1 MAIDPNIFFQG
12 AALRQANDARLQN
25 TFETLAKTFMDRRA
39 QQLKMEQDPDYIG
52 QKIAAG
58 QEITPQQQA
67 IMRYRDTEQRVKN
80 AQIDPNTG
88 TMVLGPSLFDSLA
101 PKSTDMPYQVQS
113 PLFKSP
119 SASLASPAAP
129 MNGMINGAGSPMPP
143 PPKTAGGFVNDLGGD
158 LMVPP
163 VGDNYTEIAQMSP
176 DQRLAARTN
185 PSGAAL
191 PVPQNPLQ
199 EKMNYQTQLDI
210 GKDAAKAETDR
221 VNDLKKTQPKAKASA
236 IAQFDKMSEMEK
248 TIDNAIY
255 QTNKYTAGMG
265 SLLNP
270 VPGTPAADLKA
281 TLSTISADA
290 AFGALQNMRDNSPTG
305 GALGST
311 SEVELELL
319 QNSLAALSQSQSP
332 QQLKENLQNYKR
344 IRQRAL
350 QRVAQAYEDTYGE
363 KLNWSNP
370 AFGKTGTTPTQNRLK
385 YNQATGEFE

>member
-52 QKIAAG
+52 SKIAAG

-119 SASLASPAAP
+119 SSSFAPPAAP

-143 PPKTAGGFVNDLGGD
+143 LPKTAGGFVNDLGGD

-163 VGDNYTEIAQMSP
+163 VGDNYAEVSQMSP

-185 PSGAAL
+185 PSSAAL
-191 PVPQNPLQ
+191 PTPQNPLQ
-199 EKMNYQTQLDI
+199 EKMNYQAQLDI
-210 GKDAAKAETDR
+210 GKEAAKAEKEREIKLKDQTKTDMDTLPILR
-221 VNDLKKTQPKAKASA
+221 DMLVLNNKTVNMPYAGTG
-236 IAQFDKMSEMEK
+236 IAQFGTRALAPKASMYMDLLQQNRLDLAAPLAKQLGVNPTDK
-248 TIDNAIY
+248 DF
-255 QTNKYTAGMG
+255 Q
-265 SLLNP
+265 
-270 VPGTPAADLKA
+270 A
-281 TLSTISADA
+281 TLGRIFDA
-290 AFGALQNMRDNSPTG
+290 NATKESRAAQIQNLIDKIERRN
-305 GALGST
+305 
-311 SEVELELL
+311 
-319 QNSLAALSQSQSP
+319 NILS
-332 QQLKENLQNYKR
+332 R
-344 IRQRAL
+344 G
-350 QRVAQAYEDTYGE
+350 YEDT
-363 KLNWSNP
+363 SQ
-370 AFGKTGTTPTQNRLK
+370 GTRKNNTPTLPRIGDIDSGYQYMGGDPSQQSSWK
-385 YNQATGEFE
+385 KVAQ